1 MNTQKSRF
9 EHFLE
14 PGKVYRRE
22 MLLSYSTS
30 VDRELKHQVQ
40 KGILE
45 KVGAG
50 LYYCPQQSRF
60 GLMSP
65 NTPALIRA
73 FLKEDYFLLL
83 SWNHYNTLGLG
94 LTQLYN
100 QTIVY
105 NRKRHEAMRLAGQM
119 FDFRRPT
126 NGFPLLLTR
135 EFLLVDLINNLS
147 ELSEDPQT
155 IKKNI
160 AKQLHQFDHSKLLDL
175 ANQYGKVG
183 TKKFFLNM
191 NTRG

>member
-1 MNTQKSRF
+1 MNTQNNSLER
-9 EHFLE
+9 FLE

-22 MLLSYSTS
+22 MLLPYSTAI
-30 VDRELKHQVQ
+30 DRTLKYQVQ
-40 KGILE
+40 KEILE

-50 LYYCPQQSRF
+50 LYYYPQKSRF

-65 NTPALIRA
+65 NTPELIRA

-100 QTIVY
+100 QTVVY
-105 NRKRHEAMRLAGQM
+105 NRKRHEAIRLAGQQ

-126 NGFPLLLTR
+126 KGFPLVLTR
-135 EFLLVDLINNLS
+135 EFLLVDLMNNLS
-147 ELSEDPQT
+147 ELSEEPQT

-160 AKQLHQFDHSKLLDL
+160 AKQLHHFDRAKLLDL
-175 ANQYGKVG
+175 ANQHGKIG
-183 TKKFFLNM
+183 TKKFFSNIK
-191 NTRG
+191 G